1 MPTLKYVVEKYPMVT
16 KRERLF
22 RTQRAEVDG
31 HVYYLSNSVEKE
43 EIPKT
48 SKLIRMDLFV
58 GERISPQADG
68 SLKSLYFMQINQGVN
83 LDRYSPEIVQK
94 AYWNNY
100 Y

>member
-1 MPTLKYVVEKYPMVT
+1 
-16 KRERLF
+16 
-22 RTQRAEVDG
+22 
-31 HVYYLSNSVEKE
+31 
-43 EIPKT
+43 
-48 SKLIRMDLFV
+48 MDLFV